1 MLVNQRYKRHILR
14 EGAACVRLHLQ
25 LSHEAHRDLK
35 VMLIL
40 EITSF
45 SNSGSDKSFPVDG
58 LNRLTFS
65 EERAHKAVRNSK
77 TLILPLVQRRIQY
90 CVPVRNDSERLT
102 IAAL

>member
-1 MLVNQRYKRHILR
+1 MFVNQLYKRHVLR

-25 LSHEAHRDLK
+25 LSHQAHRDLK

-65 EERAHKAVRNSK
+65 EERTHNRGTQRVYSSK
-77 TLILPLVQRRIQY
+77 PL
-90 CVPVRNDSERLT
+90 N
-102 IAAL
+102 IALLNVF